1 VTERNEESEQ
11 GGLQGGMGA
20 VLQDGGVLFRV
31 WAPHADSVS
40 VIGSFNDWSP
50 DAHPLSEEGDGYW
63 AVNVEEAQ
71 AGDAYKYRIV
81 NGDQTLEK
89 IDPYA
94 REVTHSDGVGVI
106 HDPAFD
112 WGDGDPFEMPSWD
125 ELVIYEMHVG
135 TFHDEPG
142 GEPGDFSSAI
152 EKLPYLKELGITAIE
167 VMPPMEFPGD
177 FSWGY
182 DLSLPF
188 SIESSYG
195 GPDALKAFVK
205 AAHDEGIAVLLDV
218 VYNHFGPKEL
228 GLWRFDGWHE
238 GDWGGI
244 YFYNDERAQTPWG
257 DTRPN
262 YERDPVRRYIR
273 DNALMWLTEYHVDGL
288 RWDMTLYIRT
298 VNGNP
303 SDPEGE
309 LPEGWSLLQW
319 ANEDVNER
327 MPGNIMIAEDLRE
340 EAWITKD
347 VGAGGAGF
355 DSQWSARFAH
365 LLRDP
370 VVVQEDEDRD
380 MEAVR
385 QALEERLG
393 DDALHRVVYIE
404 SHDEVANGK
413 ARVAHEIWPDNSR
426 HWFVKKRSTLG
437 AALVLTAPGIPMLF
451 QGQEFLEDEWFQD
464 KDPLDWELA
473 EELEG
478 IVDLYRDLISL
489 RRNEEG
495 TTRGLRGQHVDVYH
509 VNDEAK
515 VVAFHRWQEGG
526 PADDVVVVAN
536 FRNRQVEDYEVGL
549 PREGLW
555 KLRFDSHGAAYD
567 DGFEAQVSAD
577 VEATEG
583 ERDGLPHGGLV
594 SLAPYSAIVLSQDE

>member
-1 VTERNEESEQ
+1 MTRPGEAENEGELEE
-11 GGLQGGMGA
+11 GMGA
-20 VLQDGGVLFRV
+20 IPHEGGTTFRV

-40 VIGSFNDWSP
+40 VVGDFNDWSAE
-50 DAHPLSEEGDGYW
+50 AHPLTAEGDGYW
-63 AVNVEEAQ
+63 AANVENARP
-71 AGDAYKYRIV
+71 GDAYKVRIV
-81 NGDQTLEK
+81 NGEQTLER

-94 REVTHSDGVGVI
+94 REVTHSDGVGVV

-112 WGDGDPFEMPSWD
+112 WGEGDPFEMVAWN

-152 EKLPYLKELGITAIE
+152 EKLPYLRDLGITAIE

-205 AAHDEGIAVLLDV
+205 TAHDEGIAVLLDV
-218 VYNHFGPKEL
+218 VYNHFGPQDL
-228 GLWRFDGWHE
+228 GLWRFDGWYQD
-238 GDWGGI
+238 DWGGI

-257 DTRPN
+257 NTRPD
-262 YERDPVRRYIR
+262 YGRDPVRRYIR

-298 VNGNP
+298 VDGDP
-303 SDPEGE
+303 SDSDGE
-309 LPEGWSLLQW
+309 LPDGWSLMQW
-319 ANEDVNER
+319 VNEDVNKR
-327 MPGNIMIAEDLRE
+327 MPGNITIAEDLRE

-370 VVVQEDEDRD
+370 IVTQEDDRRD
-380 MEAVR
+380 MGAVR
-385 QALEERLG
+385 KALEGGFGG
-393 DDALHRVVYIE
+393 DMVQRVVYIE

-413 ARVAHEIWPDNSR
+413 ARVAHEIWPDNTE

-451 QGQEFLEDEWFQD
+451 QGQEFLEDKWFQD
-464 KDPLDWELA
+464 KDPLDWDRA
-473 EELEG
+473 GELEG
-478 IVDLYRDLISL
+478 IVNLYRDLISL

-495 TTRGLRGQHVDVYH
+495 MTRGLTGQHLDVYH

-515 VVAFHRWQEGG
+515 VVAFHRWEEGG
-526 PADDVVVVAN
+526 PGDDVVVVAN
-536 FRNRQVEDYEVGL
+536 FRNQHVEDYLVGL
-549 PREGLW
+549 PRDGLW
-555 KLRFDSHGAAYD
+555 HLRFGSHGASYD
-567 DGFEAQVSAD
+567 DGFEGQASAD

-594 SLAPYSAIVLSQDE
+594 SLAPYSVIVLSQDE